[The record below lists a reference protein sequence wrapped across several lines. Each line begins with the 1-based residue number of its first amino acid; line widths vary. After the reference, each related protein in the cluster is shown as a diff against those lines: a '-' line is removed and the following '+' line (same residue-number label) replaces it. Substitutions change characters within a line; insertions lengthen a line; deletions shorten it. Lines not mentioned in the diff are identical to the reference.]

1 MYLSLF
7 LTFFRI
13 GAFTIGGGYAMWPLI
28 EREVVKRK
36 WMSRDDFLDILAV
49 SQAMPGIF
57 AVNISIFLGYR
68 LKRTTGSI
76 VCCLGS
82 ILPSFVMILLIAL
95 FFTQAKE
102 NVWIEKMFKSLR
114 PVVVALIAAPCI
126 SAAQAVGITWKTAII
141 PVAVALLIWQAG
153 ISPVYIVIFAAL
165 AGWIY
170 CIVKNK
176 P

>member
-7 LTFFRI
+7 LAFLRI

-28 EREVVKRK
+28 EREVVSRK

-68 LKRTTGSI
+68 LKRTPGSI

-82 ILPSFVMILLIAL
+82 VLPSFAMILLIAL
-95 FFTQAKE
+95 FFTQMKD
-102 NVWIEKMFKSLR
+102 NILIEKMFKGLR
-114 PVVVALIAAPCI
+114 PVAVALIAAPCI
-126 SAAQAVGITWKTAII
+126 SAAKAVGITWKTAII
-141 PVAVALLIWQAG
+141 PIAAALLIWQAG
-153 ISPVYIVIFAAL
+153 ISPVYIVIMAAS

-170 CIVKNK
+170 GIIKNK
-176 P
+176 R